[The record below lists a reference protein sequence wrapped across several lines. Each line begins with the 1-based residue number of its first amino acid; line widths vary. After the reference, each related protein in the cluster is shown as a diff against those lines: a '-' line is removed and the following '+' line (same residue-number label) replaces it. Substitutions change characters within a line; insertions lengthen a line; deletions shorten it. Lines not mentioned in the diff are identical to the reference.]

1 MINLTV
7 SGICIYLCIAM
18 SSLTL
23 TASILAL
30 YILISLTNNKNET
43 GQTGQTGQQEVRQRE
58 ESSRP
63 LCLATQL
70 WICSINITYK
80 FHCCDIGGITWE
92 RPERPRDAAGA
103 SLNIFPR
110 LRCFPLLRKLPPA
123 DSGHFEFPQRKA
135 SDRGI
140 TLRPGFAAQ
149 ITVNNTRVRGILG
162 FSLRNILS

>member
-1 MINLTV
+1 MIHLTV
-7 SGICIYLCIAM
+7 GSICIYLCIAM

-30 YILISLTNNKNET
+30 YILISLTNGKSET

-63 LCLATQL
+63 LCLSTQL
-70 WICSINITYK
+70 WLCSINIAYK
-80 FHCCDIGGITWE
+80 FHCCDIGWCHMGETIGATWHG
-92 RPERPRDAAGA
+92 RGQIW
-103 SLNIFPR
+103 IFPAP
-110 LRCFPLLRKLPPA
+110 PLLSYIEKA
-123 DSGHFEFPQRKA
+123 TSGSGHFEFPQRKA

-140 TLRPGFAAQ
+140 ALRPGFAAQ
-149 ITVNNTRVRGILG
+149 ITVNNMRVRGILE

>member
-1 MINLTV
+1 MIAGIIGNQDIMINLTV

-30 YILISLTNNKNET
+30 YILISLTNGKSET

-70 WICSINITYK
+70 
-80 FHCCDIGGITWE
+80 
-92 RPERPRDAAGA
+92 
-103 SLNIFPR
+103 
-110 LRCFPLLRKLPPA
+110 
-123 DSGHFEFPQRKA
+123 
-135 SDRGI
+135 
-140 TLRPGFAAQ
+140 
-149 ITVNNTRVRGILG
+149 
-162 FSLRNILS
+162 